1 MDAVGICSGL
11 LPLCPSPQCD
21 YVSVCFI
28 FSSSKQGHDDSL
40 RPGDGVGVK
49 HRTRQT
55 LHVALFRE
63 RPAAGRVPHQRRRLW
78 PAVSFAELSVLL
90 LFGTQTALLVYFSSC
105 PPNFVPCI
113 GSVLCERNC
122 YLKPILKTVCSPCF
136 VSLMCSGIF
145 RSKHFE
151 QKNGRSATYCG
162 LLL

>member
-1 MDAVGICSGL
+1 MQLVFAVVFCPCVLLHYAIMCLSASFSAHQSRVMMILFVLEMEWVLSTGQDKHFTWHCSESGQRLGGYRTSAGACGL
-11 LPLCPSPQCD
+11 QYPL
-21 YVSVCFI
+21 
-28 FSSSKQGHDDSL
+28 L
-40 RPGDGVGVK
+40 N
-49 HRTRQT
+49 
-55 LHVALFRE
+55 
-63 RPAAGRVPHQRRRLW
+63 
-78 PAVSFAELSVLL
+78 SVLL

-151 QKNGRSATYCG
+151 QNNGRSATYCG